1 MIKEAIISGMGVLLS
16 KSRDKNGIMNSIKSL
31 QLSHQTISRRAQLF
45 SSKLKEKLIFEIS
58 KSRAISICLDE
69 STDQKDMSQLIIFIR
84 IVREDN
90 SFIDEIMDLKPL
102 KLTTKAIDIFNVL
115 KESLADHEISF
126 GDITAITTDGA
137 AAMTGSKSGLT
148 ALLKRENPLI
158 KSFKCIIHQESLIAK
173 LGISSAKKFADNVMK
188 IVNKIVSVGSLRH
201 RKFKAL
207 L

>member
-188 IVNKIVSVGSLRH
+188 IVNKIVSAGSLRH
-201 RKFKAL
+201 REFKAL